1 MTKTVEELEKEIK
14 QLESKVDKLET
25 IIRLQ
30 KEVAEL
36 KDAMAVMSSLTGA
49 EIEDNGSGT
58 SSDYQWY
65 PYPTII
71 YNISS

>member
-1 MTKTVEELEKEIK
+1 MEEKIKELK
-14 QLESKVDKLET
+14 SKIDRLET

-49 EIEDNGSGT
+49 EIEDNDSGT

>member
-1 MTKTVEELEKEIK
+1 MEEKIKELETKI
-14 QLESKVDKLET
+14 DRLET

-30 KEVAEL
+30 QEIAEL

-49 EIEDNGSGT
+49 EIEDNDSGT

>member
-1 MTKTVEELEKEIK
+1 MEEKIKELETKI
-14 QLESKVDKLET
+14 DRLET

-49 EIEDNGSGT
+49 EIEDNDSGT